1 MRFMILRMLSSA
13 SLSAFSA
20 SVQARARGNIPLGDA
35 PLAGVTPVRGQADA
49 RPGTA
54 APGASGMSL
63 APAPARPPADRT
75 LPRGSLLDLS
85 V

>member
-1 MRFMILRMLSSA
+1 MWFIVLRMLSSA

-20 SVQARARGNIPLGDA
+20 AVQARARGEAPLGA
-35 PLAGVTPVRGQADA
+35 IMPVRGQTDSRPGMAT
-49 RPGTA
+49 REGPGTA
-54 APGASGMSL
+54 VAPM
-63 APAPARPPADRT
+63 PARPPVDRT

>member
-1 MRFMILRMLSSA
+1 MRFIILRMLSSA

-20 SVQARARGNIPLGDA
+20 SVQARARGDA
-35 PLAGVTPVRGQADA
+35 PVMGVTPIRAQTDT
-49 RPGTA
+49 RPGSVAPA
-54 APGASGMSL
+54 APGMTL
-63 APAPARPPADRT
+63 APLPARPPADRI

>member
-13 SLSAFSA
+13 SLSAFA
-20 SVQARARGNIPLGDA
+20 AAVQARALGDT
-35 PLAGVTPVRGQADA
+35 PVAGVVPVRAQTDARVPASPGQA
-49 RPGTA
+49 
-54 APGASGMSL
+54 MSL
-63 APAPARPPADRT
+63 IPTPGKPPPDRN

>member
-20 SVQARARGNIPLGDA
+20 SVQARARGDA
-35 PLAGVTPVRGQADA
+35 PVAAVTPIRAQTDA
-49 RPGTA
+49 RQVGL
-54 APGASGMSL
+54 APGPSMTMAPMTL
-63 APAPARPPADRT
+63 APLPARPPADRT

>member
-1 MRFMILRMLSSA
+1 MWFIVLRMLSSA

-20 SVQARARGNIPLGDA
+20 SVQARARGDAALG
-35 PLAGVTPVRGQADA
+35 PVMPVRAQTDT
-49 RPGTA
+49 RPGMA
-54 APGASGMSL
+54 AREAPGMAV
-63 APAPARPPADRT
+63 APMPARPPADRN